1 MFFGGK
7 PLWHASVVLWS
18 RLTGQPKK
26 AASWAA
32 EDRARAERIAAQQL
46 AGVGLD
52 DQMRADL
59 MSGGTGLHVR
69 KATTTAEGDAVFRSP
84 RGRII
89 AARHARGG

>member
-1 MFFGGK
+1 M
-7 PLWHASVVLWS
+7 VLWS
-18 RLTGQPKK
+18 RLTGRPKK

-32 EDRARAERIAAQQL
+32 EERARAERIAAQQL

-52 DQMRADL
+52 DQARADIEP
-59 MSGGTGLHVR
+59 GGTGLHLR
-69 KATTTAEGDAVFRSP
+69 KATTLAEGDAVFATP